1 MQIQSIRLSD
11 TLNADINSLDSAT
24 VLEQFKTEGKIL
36 LKNKVLLSPGV
47 WNGLDFSQEEIAK
60 AFTTT
65 DWTDKYNYALIY
77 DHDEKAINWLGNV
90 LNIRLEGD
98 TLMGDLEILDEDL
111 ARKLTVGGAKLG
123 ISARVLGKEDE
134 EGKFVNF
141 TFNNFSVVYD
151 PACKNAYINLS
162 QDKVLEEIQKLREE
176 LIKLEAG
183 VTGSAAS
190 AGSQIGGATTNQ
202 PIKYPKKKKKVAN
215 EEDEEDEEDEDED
228 LKVLKGGKILVK
240 KKMSEETQKPI
251 EEQTEEDVEAVVEE
265 SAVEPVKEAEPVK
278 AEEVKE
284 EVSED
289 KEELSSALSA
299 ILSELKLLSAKVA
312 KLEEVKAEVKEEVA
326 EVKEATEEKELME
339 KVSLSIPEFE
349 ETEAPRHALLGN
361 TYSESEMRLA
371 KVLQDNARE

>member
-202 PIKYPKKKKKVAN
+202 PIKYPKKKK
-215 EEDEEDEEDEDED
+215 EDEEDEDED

-240 KKMSEETQKPI
+240 KKMSEETQKPK
-251 EEQTEEDVEAVVEE
+251 EEQTEEVVEAVVEE

>member
-190 AGSQIGGATTNQ
+190 GGSPIGGATTNQ

-251 EEQTEEDVEAVVEE
+251 EEQTEEVVEAEVVKPIEAPVIE
-265 SAVEPVKEAEPVK
+265 AEAVKAEPVKE
-278 AEEVKE
+278 EE
-284 EVSED
+284 ED